1 MIDRISS
8 LFLVRCS
15 IFVASL
21 RILRTS
27 LLSERKH
34 LSIPDLTDRARKNYS
49 CVLGMTILYSEMF
62 LMAESSIWWV
72 VLIDSNNALCVWEL
86 LIRSQVWINRLD
98 TPPGTNSEGHD
109 HAPRDICFTLE
120 IYRDA

>member
-1 MIDRISS
+1 MAGIYS
-8 LFLVRCS
+8 LFLARCS
-15 IFVASL
+15 ISIASL
-21 RILRTS
+21 NFLRMRLS
-27 LLSERKH
+27 SERKH
-34 LSIPDLTDRARKNYS
+34 LSILDLTYRARKNYS